1 MSLRRCTHRTALML
15 GFQYTHWH
23 RRETHRR
30 WMSLLRSHRPR
41 AHRPKRRNHTWE
53 MPAVP
58 PATQETGKS
67 RTESLPFLFSSPG
80 HPLTRPGRAPAPT
93 AWHTEA
99 IAQHSRQPMRSNPYL
114 QIYCPLSQAHARR
127 HRANHGWRTP
137 FFSEIPAQPAPSPK
151 RQRPSRAN
159 GCAREG
165 PALYVRCEP
174 QRPKPPGS
182 ARLSYAWASR
192 NLQTL
197 LPHSRPSV
205 MAMPSEQ
212 PGMGVTYS

>member
-1 MSLRRCTHRTALML
+1 MCL
-15 GFQYTHWH
+15 
-23 RRETHRR
+23 
-30 WMSLLRSHRPR
+30 PR
-41 AHRPKRRNHTWE
+41 NHPPRVHRPKRRNHTWE
-53 MPAVP
+53 MSAIP
-58 PATQETGKS
+58 PATQETGRSK
-67 RTESLPFLFSSPG
+67 TGSLPFLFSSPG
-80 HPLTRPGRAPAPT
+80 HPLTQPGPIRMGTPTPT

-99 IAQHSRQPMRSNPYL
+99 IAQHSRQPMRSNPYP

-137 FFSEIPAQPAPSPK
+137 FLREYLPSPPPPNANG
-151 RQRPSRAN
+151 PSRAN
-159 GCAREG
+159 ITAREG
-165 PALYVRCEP
+165 LALYVRCEPREP

-182 ARLSYAWASR
+182 ARPSYAWASR

-212 PGMGVTYS
+212 PGMGVKYS

>member
-1 MSLRRCTHRTALML
+1 MRLPRVHRSRM
-15 GFQYTHWH
+15 
-23 RRETHRR
+23 
-30 WMSLLRSHRPR
+30 
-41 AHRPKRRNHTWE
+41 HRPKKRTPARE
-53 MPAVP
+53 MPAIP
-58 PATQETGKS
+58 PAAQGAGRS
-67 RTESLPFLFSSPG
+67 RTESLSFLFSSPG
-80 HPLTRPGRAPAPT
+80 HPLTRPGPIHMSAPAPT

-137 FFSEIPAQPAPSPK
+137 FLREYLPSPPPSNANG
-151 RQRPSRAN
+151 PSRAN
-159 GCAREG
+159 ETAREG

-174 QRPKPPGS
+174 QRPKPSGS
-182 ARLSYAWASR
+182 ARFSYAWASR

-212 PGMGVTYS
+212 PGMGVKYS